1 MASTD
6 PDAEPDDGDRYAVQP
21 VLKAMQV
28 LRLVCE
34 ASEPATL
41 NQLVLAAGLP
51 KTTVFRYLRTLASLR
66 FIEHDAE
73 SDRYRPGIGLW
84 WLSHASS
91 PYETLRQACRPHMK
105 RLRQRFN
112 ETVNLGVLSGG
123 EVFYLDVVESER
135 SLRMQAT
142 IGASDPLH
150 STALGKVFLAFRP
163 KSQVEVL
170 LPHTLEKLTDRTI
183 VDRSQ
188 LVEQL
193 EIIRT
198 TGYAIEIGENE
209 DGSYCI
215 AAPIRDGRGVAVAAM
230 SISAPISR
238 LDEQSRQTICASL
251 MTACGE
257 VGRALVGA
265 SPDAEVTDEKVAL
278 KAGGRVG
285 GVRARTQS
293 A

>member
-1 MASTD
+1 MASTA
-6 PDAEPDDGDRYAVQP
+6 PDAEPAEDDLRYAVQP

-28 LRLVCE
+28 LQLVCE
-34 ASEPATL
+34 ASEPPTL
-41 NQLVLAAGLP
+41 NQLVLRAQLP
-51 KTTVFRYLRTLASLR
+51 KTTVFRYLRTLAAMR
-66 FIEHDAE
+66 FVEHHAGT
-73 SDRYRPGIGLW
+73 DRYRPGIGLW

-163 KSQVEVL
+163 ENQIDVL
-170 LPHTLEKLTDRTI
+170 LPQTLERLTESTI
-183 VDRSQ
+183 VDRGA
-188 LVEQL
+188 LIEQL
-193 EIIRT
+193 GIIRT

-215 AAPIRDGRGVAVAAM
+215 AAPIRDGRGVAIAAM
-230 SISAPISR
+230 SLSAPISR
-238 LDEQSRQTICASL
+238 LNEQSRQTICASL
-251 MTACGE
+251 MTACAD
-257 VGRALVGA
+257 VGRALVGE
-265 SPDAEVTDEKVAL
+265 SLKESDEDTPPADRRRVA
-278 KAGGRVG
+278 AGRGR
-285 GVRARTQS
+285 AQS

>member
-6 PDAEPDDGDRYAVQP
+6 PDAGQGEDDLRYAVQP

-28 LRLVCE
+28 LRRVCE
-34 ASEPATL
+34 ATEPPTL
-41 NQLVLAAGLP
+41 NQLVLGAQLP
-51 KTTVFRYLRTLASLR
+51 KTTVFRYLRTLAAMR
-66 FIEHDAE
+66 FVEHDAE
-73 SDRYRPGIGLW
+73 TDRYRPGIGLW

-142 IGASDPLH
+142 IGATDPLH

-163 KSQVEVL
+163 EGQIGML
-170 LPHTLEKLTDRTI
+170 LPRTLEKLTDNTITDRTALI
-183 VDRSQ
+183 
-188 LVEQL
+188 EQL
-193 EIIRT
+193 GIIRT

-230 SISAPISR
+230 SLSAPVSR
-238 LDEQSRQTICASL
+238 LNEQSRQTICASL
-251 MTACGE
+251 MTACAD
-257 VGRALVGA
+257 VGRTLVGE
-265 SPDAEVTDEKVAL
+265 SAEESDEEAPRRLAAVR
-278 KAGGRVG
+278 GR
-285 GVRARTQS
+285 AQS

>member
-1 MASTD
+1 MASTV
-6 PDAEPDDGDRYAVQP
+6 PDAEPAEDDLRYAVQP

-28 LRLVCE
+28 LQLVCE
-34 ASEPATL
+34 ASEPLTL
-41 NQLVLAAGLP
+41 NQLVLSAQIP
-51 KTTVFRYLRTLASLR
+51 KTTVFRYLRTLAAMR
-66 FIEHDAE
+66 FVEHDAE
-73 SDRYRPGIGLW
+73 TDRYRPGIGLW
-84 WLSHASS
+84 RLSHASS

-135 SLRMQAT
+135 SLRMQAA
-142 IGASDPLH
+142 IGATDPLH

-163 KSQVEVL
+163 QSQIDLL
-170 LPHTLEKLTDRTI
+170 LPATLQKLTENTITDRAA
-183 VDRSQ
+183 

-215 AAPIRDGRGVAVAAM
+215 AAPVLDGRSVAIAAM
-230 SISAPISR
+230 SLSAPISR
-238 LDEQSRQTICASL
+238 LNEQSRQTICASL
-251 MTACGE
+251 MTACAE
-257 VGRALVGA
+257 VGRALVGESAEESEEEAPAAGRRRLA
-265 SPDAEVTDEKVAL
+265 SVR
-278 KAGGRVG
+278 GR
-285 GVRARTQS
+285 AQS

>member
-6 PDAEPDDGDRYAVQP
+6 TDAEGEDGELRYTVQP

-28 LRLVCE
+28 LKLVCE
-34 ASEPATL
+34 AGEPLTL
-41 NQLVLAAGLP
+41 NQLVLQAQLP
-51 KTTVFRYLRTLASLR
+51 KTTVFRYLRTLAAMR
-66 FIEHDAE
+66 FVEHDPQT
-73 SDRYRPGIGLW
+73 DRYRSGIGLW

-91 PYETLRQACRPHMK
+91 PYETLRQACRPAMK

-142 IGASDPLH
+142 IGATDPLH
-150 STALGKVFLAFRP
+150 STALGKVLLAFRP
-163 KSQVEVL
+163 RAQVEVL
-170 LPHTLEKLTDRTI
+170 LPPTLVKLTENTI
-183 VDRSQ
+183 VDRAGFF
-188 LVEQL
+188 EQL

-215 AAPIRDGRGVAVAAM
+215 AAPIRDAHNVAVAAM
-230 SISAPISR
+230 SLSAPVSR

-251 MTACGE
+251 MMACAE
-257 VGRALVGA
+257 VGRALSGEPEPGLA
-265 SPDAEVTDEKVAL
+265 R
-278 KAGGRVG
+278 AG
-285 GVRARTQS
+285 
-293 A
+293 